1 MLSVSVKKRQRGE
14 ANALENAQWEK
25 SYQEKSHGEETQT
38 SEYNDRRLVA
48 EYFDQRDEQVM
59 QALVTAGAF
68 VALADG
74 RVKDIERD
82 ELLSY
87 VDAQDLVPTIAQQNS
102 RSF

>member
-1 MLSVSVKKRQRGE
+1 MHSRSSPGKSQIKGRAMAKKHKRPSITTVDL
-14 ANALENAQWEK
+14 A
-25 SYQEKSHGEETQT
+25 
-38 SEYNDRRLVA
+38 A
-48 EYFDQRDEQVM
+48 EYLDQRDEQLM

-102 RSF
+102 RGF